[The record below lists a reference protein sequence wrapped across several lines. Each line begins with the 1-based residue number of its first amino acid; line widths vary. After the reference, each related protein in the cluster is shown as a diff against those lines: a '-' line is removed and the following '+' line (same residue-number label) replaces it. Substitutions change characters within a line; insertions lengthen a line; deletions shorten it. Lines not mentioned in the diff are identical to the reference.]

1 MAVSVKIIEKK
12 DNRLWISI
20 KGIPLQYANAIRR
33 ICLNQVPIMAIDTID
48 VIKNFTVMTDED
60 LAHRLG
66 MIPLKTNLTRFAEPH
81 ACKCNSE
88 IGCINCRVMLVLQA
102 DSKSETYTI
111 MSNELVSEDT
121 EVKPTSQ
128 GIPIAIL
135 APGQSIHI
143 EAYARLGRGTE
154 HAKWNSSNVA
164 VLKPGDGQDEHV
176 LMVESTGALSPETVV
191 NKAVEELGEN
201 MKEFKVKVKELYI

>member
-1 MAVSVKIIEKK
+1 MASTVKIIEKK
-12 DNRLWISI
+12 GNRLWINI
-20 KGIPLQYANAIRR
+20 KGVPIQYANAIRR

-102 DSKSETYTI
+102 ESRGETYTI
-111 MSNELVSEDT
+111 MSEELVSEDVD
-121 EVKPTSQ
+121 VKPTSQ

-164 VLKPGDGQDEHV
+164 VLKPGDGPDEHI
-176 LMVESTGALSPETVV
+176 LMVESTGALSPEEVV
-191 NKAVEELGEN
+191 NRAVEELGEN
-201 MKEFKVKVKELYI
+201 MKEFKIKVKELNT

>member
-1 MAVSVKIIEKK
+1 MVVEVKVIEKK
-12 DNRLWISI
+12 NNRLWVSI
-20 KGIPLQYANAIRR
+20 KGVPIQYANALRR
-33 ICLNQVPIMAIDTID
+33 ICLNQVPIMAIDSID

-102 DSKSETYTI
+102 DSRNETYTV
-111 MSNELVSEDT
+111 MSDELISEDT
-121 EVKPTSQ
+121 DVKPTSQ

-154 HAKWNSSNVA
+154 HAKWNSSNIA
-164 VLKPGDGQDEHV
+164 VLIPGDNPEEYV
-176 LMVESTGALSPETVV
+176 LIVEGTGALSPEMVI
-191 NKAVEELGEN
+191 NKAVEELGEK
-201 MKEFKVKVKELYI
+201 MKEFKSKVKELNV